1 MISLNRKS
9 VCSIEK
15 ETKGKKTHS
24 EIFTVNKTYSGNN
37 GHWRPCLLR
46 TIRNKTAGT
55 KRFPSFVDPNQRKI
69 NKSSTDVTLAY
80 MKRNVAF
87 CFMRGYFY
95 VQKEQQSNVFELDYS
110 SFFPVFPPQHH
121 TKASF
126 LPTKI
131 YTGQKKVKG
140 THKLHISSWQ
150 MEYWRWKSLL
160 TNSALCLLLQIKWQY
175 KQ

>member
-95 VQKEQQSNVFELDYS
+95 VQKEQQSNVFELDYGS
-110 SFFPVFPPQHH
+110 FFFPVFPSQHH

-131 YTGQKKVKG
+131 YTGQKKWRE
-140 THKLHISSWQ
+140 HIN
-150 MEYWRWKSLL
+150 Y
-160 TNSALCLLLQIKWQY
+160 TSALDKWNIEGENLYWQTVHCVFCR
-175 KQ
+175 K